1 MISSHFLMFEWVW
14 SKLSQITVTTGSLKS
29 QNMIKILKEPGHDF
43 PGKRLSKY
51 TFSVLRHYV
60 MFMYGGQYST

>member
-1 MISSHFLMFEWVW
+1 
-14 SKLSQITVTTGSLKS
+14 
-29 QNMIKILKEPGHDF
+29 MIKILKEPGHDF